1 MIYDIGVY
9 PMKALMSFCFKLG
22 VLSLG
27 ATAFAYRVTENQSA
41 DQLEKRLAHPYE
53 VSISGVVKEEPK
65 EVAAVPG
72 QKVYQTYC
80 SACHGYGVAGA
91 PKTGD
96 KSAWEKRMAQ
106 GWDTIMSHAIGGY
119 KGMPAKGNCLTCSD
133 EDIRTSIEYILSQSD
148 LEGVY

>member
-1 MIYDIGVY
+1 MQNMRILPFV
-9 PMKALMSFCFKLG
+9 
-22 VLSLG
+22 VNLSLICV
-27 ATAFAYRVTENQSA
+27 ASYAFAYRVTENQSSEL
-41 DQLEKRLAHPYE
+41 LEKRLAAPYD

-65 EVAAVPG
+65 EVALAPG

-96 KSAWEKRMAQ
+96 KSAWEKRMSQ
-106 GWDTIMSHAIGGY
+106 GWDTIMSHAINGY

-133 EDIRTSIEYILSQSD
+133 EDIRTSIEYILSESE

>member
-1 MIYDIGVY
+1 
-9 PMKALMSFCFKLG
+9 MKVVFNFFLKVS

-27 ATAFAYRVTENQSA
+27 AVAFGYRVTENQS
-41 DQLEKRLAHPYE
+41 DEQLEHRLAHPY
-53 VSISGVVKEEPK
+53 VSSVSGVVKEEPK
-65 EVAAVPG
+65 EAASVPG

-96 KSAWEKRMAQ
+96 KSAWEKRMTQ